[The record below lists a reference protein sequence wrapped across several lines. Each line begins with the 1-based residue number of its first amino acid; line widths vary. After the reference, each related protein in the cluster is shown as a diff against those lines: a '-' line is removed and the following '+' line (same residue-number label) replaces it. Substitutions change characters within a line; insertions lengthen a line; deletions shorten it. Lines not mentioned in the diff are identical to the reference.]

1 MATRTTNKSKNNVAP
16 KAKVEETVV
25 NTASAENSGTST
37 DASTPDTPVVTPKKF
52 NQNDGVLCRSIT
64 QGGLFCDGKSG
75 ITYEFVDYGDET
87 EIQYGDLSA
96 AVKAKAKYIFTP
108 SILILDEDF
117 INEFPQLKKFYDEVY
132 TVGDLKK
139 VLDMP
144 IDEMVNTI
152 KNLPHTVYEPLKTIA
167 ATQVYNGEL
176 DSVKKIRAL
185 DEVLGVDL
193 SLLNELFANE

>member
-1 MATRTTNKSKNNVAP
+1 MATRNTNKSKNNVAP
-16 KAKVEETVV
+16 KAKVEVNDVKENVV
-25 NTASAENSGTST
+25 
-37 DASTPDTPVVTPKKF
+37 DTPIVETPTENIVETKEPKKF
-52 NQNDGVLCRSIT
+52 NQNDGILCRSIT

-75 ITYEFVDYGDET
+75 MTYEFVDYGDET

-117 INEFPQLKKFYDEVY
+117 VNEFPQLKKFYDEVY

-139 VLDMP
+139 VLDLP

-152 KNLPHTVYEPLKTIA
+152 KNLPHTVYESLKTIA

>member
-1 MATRTTNKSKNNVAP
+1 MATRNTNKSKNNVAP
-16 KAKVEETVV
+16 KAKVEVKEV
-25 NTASAENSGTST
+25 NNV
-37 DASTPDTPVVTPKKF
+37 DDTPIVEKPTENIVETKEPKKF

-64 QGGLFCDGKSG
+64 QGSLFCDGKSG

-96 AVKAKAKYIFTP
+96 AVKAKAKYIFAP
-108 SILILDEDF
+108 SILVLDEDF
-117 INEFPQLKKFYDEVY
+117 INEFPQLKRFYDEVY

-152 KNLPHTVYEPLKTIA
+152 KNLPHTVYESLKTIA